1 MSRAD
6 ALIGTPGEIDW
17 YSHPLVGQVDY
28 AISVLGA
35 SNGNTALLGLI
46 APLYTSKALF

>member
-35 SNGNTALLGLI
+35 SNGNTLLYLVRE
-46 APLYTSKALF
+46 